1 MTSKYRIPAP
11 LQNTIDN
18 LAFLAGT
25 QEGEKLYFKDKS
37 HINQSHWLCRAK
49 RWYHNESLESQKK
62 IIKEIVDL
70 GLDSIKT
77 YDKNTHF
84 PRLVREFWRAKE
96 GLHNLRNTYFKQGR
110 EVGDLDTQLYIMQ
123 NQLDGLSKE
132 IKKNAG
138 IEITPP
144 NYEPNATL
152 VEHET
157 ICQEEMNLDYPINTS
172 NSNINES

>member
-25 QEGEKLYFKDKS
+25 QEGEKLYFKEKI
-37 HINQSHWLCRAK
+37 HITDSSWLARAK
-49 RWYHNESLESQKK
+49 RWYNSESLETQKK

-77 YDKNTHF
+77 YEKNTHY
-84 PRLVREFWRAKE
+84 PRLIREFWRAKE

-110 EVGDLDTQLYIMQ
+110 EVTDLDTQLYIMQ
-123 NQLDGLSKE
+123 NQLLGLSKE
-132 IKKNAG
+132 TKKKAG
-138 IEITPP
+138 IEVTPP
-144 NYEPNATL
+144 DYEPNAAM
-152 VEHET
+152 VERDPTET
-157 ICQEEMNLDYPINTS
+157 NDN
-172 NSNINES
+172 NIDDVDFT

>member
-25 QEGEKLYFKDKS
+25 QEGEKLYFKEKI
-37 HINQSHWLCRAK
+37 HITDSSWLARAK
-49 RWYHNESLESQKK
+49 RWYNSESLETQKK

-77 YDKNTHF
+77 YEKNTHY
-84 PRLVREFWRAKE
+84 PRLIREFWRAKE

-110 EVGDLDTQLYIMQ
+110 EVTDLDTQLYIMQ
-123 NQLDGLSKE
+123 NQLLGLSNETKQ
-132 IKKNAG
+132 KAG
-138 IEITPP
+138 IEVTPP
-144 NYEPNATL
+144 DYEPNATM
-152 VEHET
+152 VERDATET
-157 ICQEEMNLDYPINTS
+157 NDN
-172 NSNINES
+172 NIDDGDFT

>member
-25 QEGEKLYFKDKS
+25 QEGEKLYFKEKI
-37 HINQSHWLCRAK
+37 HITDSSWLARAK
-49 RWYHNESLESQKK
+49 RWYNSESLETQKK

-77 YDKNTHF
+77 YEKNTHY
-84 PRLVREFWRAKE
+84 PRLIREFWRAKE

-110 EVGDLDTQLYIMQ
+110 EVTDLDTQLYIMQ
-123 NQLDGLSKE
+123 NQLLGLSKE
-132 IKKNAG
+132 TKQKAG
-138 IEITPP
+138 IEVTPP
-144 NYEPNATL
+144 DYEPNAAM
-152 VEHET
+152 VERDPTET
-157 ICQEEMNLDYPINTS
+157 NDNNIDDGDYT
-172 NSNINES
+172 

>member
-25 QEGEKLYFKDKS
+25 QEGEKLYFKEKI
-37 HINQSHWLCRAK
+37 HITDSSWITRMR
-49 RWYHNESLESQKK
+49 RWYNNESLESQKK
-62 IIKEIVDL
+62 IIKEIIDL

-77 YDKNTHF
+77 YDKNTHY
-84 PRLVREFWRAKE
+84 PRLVKEFWRAKE

-110 EVGDLDTQLYIMQ
+110 EVDYLDTQLYIMQ
-123 NQLDGLSKE
+123 NQLNGLSKE
-132 IKKNAG
+132 VKREAG

-144 NYEPNATL
+144 DYEENARL
-152 VEHET
+152 VDNDGNE
-157 ICQEEMNLDYPINTS
+157 INTD
-172 NSNINES
+172 

>member
-25 QEGEKLYFKDKS
+25 QEGEKLYFKEKI
-37 HINQSHWLCRAK
+37 HITDSSWLARAK
-49 RWYHNESLESQKK
+49 RWYNSESLETQKK

-77 YDKNTHF
+77 YEKNTHY
-84 PRLVREFWRAKE
+84 PRLIREFWRAKE

-110 EVGDLDTQLYIMQ
+110 EVTDLDTQLYIMQ
-123 NQLDGLSKE
+123 NQLLGLSKE
-132 IKKNAG
+132 TKKKAG
-138 IEITPP
+138 IEVTPP
-144 NYEPNATL
+144 DYEPNAAM
-152 VEHET
+152 VERDPTET
-157 ICQEEMNLDYPINTS
+157 NDN
-172 NSNINES
+172 NIDDGDFT

>member
-25 QEGEKLYFKDKS
+25 QEGEKLYFKEKI
-37 HINQSHWLCRAK
+37 HITDSSWLARAK
-49 RWYHNESLESQKK
+49 RWYNSESLETQKK

-77 YDKNTHF
+77 YEKNTHY
-84 PRLVREFWRAKE
+84 PRLIKEFWRAKE

-110 EVGDLDTQLYIMQ
+110 EVTDLDTQLYIMQ
-123 NQLDGLSKE
+123 NQLQGLSKE
-132 IKKNAG
+132 VKRTAG
-138 IEITPP
+138 IEVTPP
-144 NYEPNATL
+144 EYEPNAEL
-152 VEHET
+152 VEYDS
-157 ICQEEMNLDYPINTS
+157 QNGAVV
-172 NSNINES
+172 

>member
-25 QEGEKLYFKDKS
+25 QEGEKLFFKEKI
-37 HINQSHWLCRAK
+37 HITDSSWLSRAK
-49 RWYHNESLESQKK
+49 RWYNSESLETQKK

-77 YDKNTHF
+77 YEGNTHY
-84 PRLVREFWRAKE
+84 PRLIREFWRAKE

-110 EVGDLDTQLYIMQ
+110 EVTDLDTQLYIMQ
-123 NQLDGLSKE
+123 NQLQGLSKE
-132 IKKNAG
+132 AKQKAG
-138 IEITPP
+138 IEVTPP
-144 NYEPNATL
+144 DYEPNAVL
-152 VEHET
+152 VERG
-157 ICQEEMNLDYPINTS
+157 P
-172 NSNINES
+172 NESNDNNIDDGDFI